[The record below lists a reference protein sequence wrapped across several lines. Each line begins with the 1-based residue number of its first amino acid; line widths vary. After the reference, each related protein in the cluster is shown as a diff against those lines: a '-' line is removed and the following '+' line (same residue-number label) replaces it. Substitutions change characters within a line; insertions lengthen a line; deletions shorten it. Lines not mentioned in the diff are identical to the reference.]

1 MGQRISL
8 RYKNQ
13 FSSFSF
19 LFSND
24 SSVAYF
30 MCNYIRQVAEIIHQ
44 ISMELQVVGLNY
56 SPPRS
61 IANSTIRER
70 AEIKGKNTVFLS
82 TAIEIQDEYEFQ
94 ANVPSHE
101 KFTGPSDVNHR
112 HNQRG
117 RINRREIRV
126 ISLPVGRPD
135 RNPRTETERKR
146 ERKGR
151 KSLVKRCKNV
161 IHRFHV
167 ARDELQCV
175 PADGRARTCTDTTL
189 FSGLSGKWKKMHPP
203 LSGLFDSR
211 PVTCVSFRR
220 FDSHD
225 RGMKKRS
232 WKVFRPAAIV
242 FSFFPVFF
250 SNPVFFLLSFFPV
263 LLGKVTMQL
272 FSLSL
277 PGARVRGD
285 VSQCSLTIF
294 RVVGHFR
301 FRWIFDSRGSQRT
314 IVFDVGV
321 IRRQHRTIFSFL
333 NCLSRQD
340 SQYRDQLHSRTK
352 LVIARYSLAENI
364 R

>member
-1 MGQRISL
+1 MGRRISL
-8 RYKNQ
+8 RYKNE

-19 LFSND
+19 LLSND
-24 SSVAYF
+24 ISVMYF
-30 MCNYIRQVAEIIHQ
+30 ICNYIQQIAGIIHQ
-44 ISMELQVVGLNY
+44 ISMELQVVRLNY

-70 AEIKGKNTVFLS
+70 AAIKGKNTVFLS
-82 TAIEIQDEYEFQ
+82 VAIEIQDEYEFQ

-175 PADGRARTCTDTTL
+175 PADERARTCTDTTL
-189 FSGLSGKWKKMHPP
+189 FSGLSGKWKKNASAVIRIIRFTAGHLRLVPTVRQP
-203 LSGLFDSR
+203 RSRDEKAILEGISSGSDCFLIFSYLFFQ
-211 PVTCVSFRR
+211 P
-220 FDSHD
+220 
-225 RGMKKRS
+225 G
-232 WKVFRPAAIV
+232 
-242 FSFFPVFF
+242 
-250 SNPVFFLLSFFPV
+250 FFLLSFFPV

-272 FSLSL
+272 FSHTLSL
-277 PGARVRGD
+277 
-285 VSQCSLTIF
+285 
-294 RVVGHFR
+294 
-301 FRWIFDSRGSQRT
+301 
-314 IVFDVGV
+314 
-321 IRRQHRTIFSFL
+321 
-333 NCLSRQD
+333 
-340 SQYRDQLHSRTK
+340 
-352 LVIARYSLAENI
+352 
-364 R
+364 